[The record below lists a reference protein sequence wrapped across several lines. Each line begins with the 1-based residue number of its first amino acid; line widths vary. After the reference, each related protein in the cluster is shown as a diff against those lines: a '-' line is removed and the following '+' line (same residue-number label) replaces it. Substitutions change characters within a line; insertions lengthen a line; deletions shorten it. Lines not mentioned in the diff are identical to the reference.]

1 MGFWVK
7 ERAWSGETG
16 VNSAKVEAALSAS
29 SWSSSFSST
38 CPEVAPATGP
48 ASVPGAAVLTV
59 VEGKGVEMS
68 GLGID
73 AAIGG
78 GKGVEGLVAVL
89 VETETAFGREPIWNE
104 AMDILVRAGCWRGIL
119 EVDIPPRRVR
129 ERSMA
134 DVTM

>member
-16 VNSAKVEAALSAS
+16 VNSANVEAALSVS
-29 SWSSSFSST
+29 SWISSST
-38 CPEVAPATGP
+38 CPEDAPDTGP
-48 ASVPGAAVLTV
+48 ASVPGAAVLAL
-59 VEGKGVEMS
+59 VEGKDVEIS

-104 AMDILVRAGCWRGIL
+104 AMDILARAGCWRWIL
-119 EVDIPPRRVR
+119 EEDIPPRRVR

-134 DVTM
+134 DVTV